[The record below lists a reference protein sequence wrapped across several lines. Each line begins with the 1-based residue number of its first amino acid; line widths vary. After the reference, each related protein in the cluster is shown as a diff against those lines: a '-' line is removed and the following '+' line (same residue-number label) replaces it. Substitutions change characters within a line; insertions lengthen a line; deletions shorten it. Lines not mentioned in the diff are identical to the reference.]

1 MYLHELCRIILKTE
15 MDEIRQTVQ
24 RDPERTQLFLPV
36 PPVGTNDQ
44 FYIIFV
50 NRGIFITDSPDVF
63 VFIQI
68 QADLLLIGKRDL
80 GIGND

>member
-24 RDPERTQLFLPV
+24 GDPERTQLFLPV
-36 PPVGTNDQ
+36 PPVGTNDR